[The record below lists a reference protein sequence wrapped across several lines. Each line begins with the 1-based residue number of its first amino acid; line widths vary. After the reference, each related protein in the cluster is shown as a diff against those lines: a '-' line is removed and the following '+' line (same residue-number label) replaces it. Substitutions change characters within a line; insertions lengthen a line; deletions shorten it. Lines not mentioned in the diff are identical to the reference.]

1 MRENITLAC
10 GECERRNYTA
20 TKNKRLKPERVE
32 HVKYCRWCR
41 KHTKHKE
48 TR

>member
-1 MRENITLAC
+1 MRDKITLAC
-10 GECERRNYTA
+10 GECERRNYTD

-32 HVKYCRWCR
+32 FKKFCRWCR